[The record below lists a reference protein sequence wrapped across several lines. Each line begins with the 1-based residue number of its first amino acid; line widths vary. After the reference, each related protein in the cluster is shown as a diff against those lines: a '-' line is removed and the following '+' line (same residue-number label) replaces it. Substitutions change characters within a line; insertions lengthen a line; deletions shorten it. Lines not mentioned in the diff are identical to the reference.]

1 MAKPDKRKFRSVKRK
16 KRRCFH
22 GRRPAELNK
31 EGDDLTSTSDPVPSC
46 STSQALAGDEKQEK
60 VPLSAS
66 TPVKE
71 NVSVRKLQNSSF
83 EKFESE
89 QGVITRE
96 RAKNVGLGLSSLQV
110 EHASGYKLQDAVLL
124 NECISTSAICSA
136 CRSGSSKLQLFQR
149 NNEREGLAESLF
161 LKCSSCETETP
172 LKTSQRLGGKGGG
185 AHEVNRRSV
194 LSSHQFGLAGL
205 SQFCAGM
212 NLPPP
217 VTKKAYNQHLIQI
230 KKAAVKNAENLMQ
243 ESARRLIHKV
253 ATERPRDIAEIDE
266 QTVANVS
273 VTVDGT
279 WQKRGHSSKIGVVFV
294 ISIDTGEILDYSVKS
309 LVCHECKAHND
320 MNKESDEYK
329 TWKQSHAPSCE
340 INHHGS
346 SEEMEAVAAAEI
358 FGRSIEKRQLKYT
371 TFVGDGDSSSFGR
384 VRDAMEKK
392 YGRDYVVQKEEC
404 VGHVQKRLGTALR
417 KYKNNMKGQKL
428 SDGKGVK
435 GRGRLTGNM
444 MDKMQNYYGKA
455 IRENKGNL
463 QGMKDGTKAVQHHMI
478 ASESEPLEKQHQY
491 CPKDKNSWCK
501 FWKDKLN
508 GTSTYDESKRL
519 PAVFME
525 ELDPIFTRLS
535 SDDLLSRC
543 LKGMTQNQNEAVNG
557 QLWSKCSKTKFCG
570 AKRVC
575 IAVCETV
582 AVFNT
587 GAASK
592 AVTMVMC
599 GVSPGANTM
608 RALRLQDKTRIKSTT
623 QKITSKYRKQQQ
635 NLRAKRKSK
644 GDEASYQPGGFSLSS
659 HPDKSEPKKRK
670 GTKRST
676 EELHSEPAVVEKA
689 EVRFVQPEFEVIAP
703 KRVRTE

>member
-16 KRRCFH
+16 KRRGFH
-22 GRRPAELNK
+22 GRRPAQLNK

-172 LKTSQRLGGKGGG
+172 LKTSQRLGVKGGG

-253 ATERPRDIAEIDE
+253 ATERPRDIEEIDE
-266 QTVANVS
+266 QTVANVP

-358 FGRSIEKRQLKYT
+358 FARSIEKRQLKYT

-404 VGHVQKRLGTALR
+404 VGH
-417 KYKNNMKGQKL
+417 
-428 SDGKGVK
+428 
-435 GRGRLTGNM
+435 
-444 MDKMQNYYGKA
+444 
-455 IRENKGNL
+455 
-463 QGMKDGTKAVQHHMI
+463 
-478 ASESEPLEKQHQY
+478 
-491 CPKDKNSWCK
+491 
-501 FWKDKLN
+501 
-508 GTSTYDESKRL
+508 
-519 PAVFME
+519 
-525 ELDPIFTRLS
+525 
-535 SDDLLSRC
+535 
-543 LKGMTQNQNEAVNG
+543 VNG

-623 QKITSKYRKQQQ
+623 QKITSKYRKQRQ

-670 GTKRST
+670 GKKRST
-676 EELHSEPAVVEKA
+676 EEPHSEPAVVEKA

-703 KRVRTE
+703 KQVRTE